1 MSETV
6 ICTSRAT
13 VMQYDDGN
21 KKWVPA
27 GTGPQ
32 AFSRVQIFHNP
43 VTNAFRVVGRKVQPD
58 QQVVINCAIV
68 KGLKY
73 NQATP
78 NFHQWRDA
86 RLVWGLNFGSKED
99 ATQFASGMLQALEV
113 LESSAGAVL
122 NIMQNGPS
130 AEDLE
135 QQRRQQLERDQ
146 LERERRV
153 SISGTSVVPASGGPP
168 LPPGPPPAPGP
179 PPPPGPPPL
188 SGGPP
193 APPAGPPPPP
203 GGPPPAA
210 SGLPPPAPPLPVVQ
224 GSGEGVSAGGLAAAL
239 AGAKLRKVV
248 KQEEN
253 ASALISPVT
262 AAKADGSR
270 TSSAGGGGG
279 LMQEMNAMLARRKK
293 LTQLG
298 DKPAPKKEKE
308 EPTGNDDSE
317 LSTQSQP
324 GDIVRRPWE
333 KNSSTLPRMKSA
345 AGSSEPLTCTDD
357 SELERVKQDILEE
370 VKKELQKVKD
380 EIIEAFVQ
388 ELRKRGSP

>member
-43 VTNAFRVVGRKVQPD
+43 ATNAFRVVGRKVQPD
-58 QQVVINCAIV
+58 QQVVINCAIT

-99 ATQFASGMLQALEV
+99 AAQFASGMLQALEV
-113 LESSAGAVL
+113 LESSAGVVP
-122 NIMQNGPS
+122 NIIQNGS
-130 AEDLE
+130 SSEDLE

-146 LERERRV
+146 LERECRV
-153 SISGTSVVPASGGPP
+153 SIAGTSVVPASGGSP

-210 SGLPPPAPPLPVVQ
+210 SGLPPPAPPLPVVH
-224 GSGEGVSAGGLAAAL
+224 GSGESVSAGGLAAAL

-253 ASALISPVT
+253 ASALISPAT
-262 AAKADGSR
+262 AAKTDGSR

-357 SELERVKQDILEE
+357 SELERVKQDILDE